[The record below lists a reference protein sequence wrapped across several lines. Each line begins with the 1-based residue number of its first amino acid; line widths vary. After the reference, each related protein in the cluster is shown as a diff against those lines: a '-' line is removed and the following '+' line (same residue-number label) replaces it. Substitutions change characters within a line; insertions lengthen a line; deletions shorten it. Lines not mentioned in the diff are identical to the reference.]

1 MQHNLNSLNSSYL
14 LGSPHHQVMSFQPS
28 IVTLKN
34 KEQLPLWHVGVEAS
48 LIREGSQEVDIF
60 STLSS
65 IEFATHAHYELRFGA
80 E

>member
-34 KEQLPLWHVGVEAS
+34 KEQLPLACDGGGIVNMGGFT
-48 LIREGSQEVDIF
+48 GSGHF
-60 STLSS
+60 STLST
-65 IEFATHAHYELRFGA
+65 IKFATHAHYELRLGA